1 MSTYQSK
8 PTEPVTVEAVQYH
21 PAAIA
26 DLETL
31 GFDAVKQPS
40 FDDAGDAACVT
51 IDGILVQPGQYVIKG
66 AGGTLE
72 ILDEVDFTAQFDV
85 SANQP
90 AHAAADTPPAE

>member
-21 PAAIA
+21 PAGLA
-26 DLETL
+26 DLESL
-31 GFDAVKQPS
+31 GFDVVKQPS
-40 FDDAGDAACVT
+40 FDEAGDAACVT

-66 AGGTLE
+66 TDGSVRVS
-72 ILDEVDFTAQFDV
+72 DEDAFAAQFDV